1 MYGSQCLQIHPSTG
15 GLRTYLPVDKVRPMC
30 VCVCIFIVRDDALP
44 WDTLV
49 FPETRTFSYI
59 TTT

>member
-1 MYGSQCLQIHPSTG
+1 M
-15 GLRTYLPVDKVRPMC
+15 GLSVYKFILLLGVLESISRWIRCGLC

-49 FPETRTFSYI
+49 FPETRTLSYI